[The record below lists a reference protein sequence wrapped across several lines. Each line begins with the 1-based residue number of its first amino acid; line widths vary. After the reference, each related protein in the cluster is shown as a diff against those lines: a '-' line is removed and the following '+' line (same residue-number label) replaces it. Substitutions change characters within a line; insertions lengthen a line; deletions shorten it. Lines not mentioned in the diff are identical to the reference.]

1 MKKQQVNRIAD
12 IILIIGIALTIIGA
26 MYIAIVQKAY
36 AISGCFV
43 IASLLMGTLLFSKR
57 NR

>member
-1 MKKQQVNRIAD
+1 MKKQQVNKIAN
-12 IILIIGIALTIIGA
+12 IILIIGITLTIIGA
-26 MYIAIVQKAY
+26 IYIAIVQKAY

-43 IASLLMGTLLFSKR
+43 IASVLMGTILFSKR

>member
-1 MKKQQVNRIAD
+1 MKNQQVNKIAD

>member
-1 MKKQQVNRIAD
+1 MKKEQVNRIAD

-26 MYIAIVQKAY
+26 MYIAIVQKVY

-43 IASLLMGTLLFSKR
+43 IASVLMGTLLFSKR

>member
-1 MKKQQVNRIAD
+1 MKKQQVNKIAD
-12 IILIIGIALTIIGA
+12 IMLIIGIALTIIGA